1 VAVYTL
7 FGQGATGTSGVTADA
22 TAYTM
27 GVQFTVSQAATLT
40 AVWFYSDTGAGELPE
55 NILLYAV
62 SGASL
67 VHSEAASWS
76 GLAGTG
82 WIRAAFSSP
91 PSLTA
96 STAYKACVDNATV
109 TTNWY
114 AHTANYWSS
123 GPGSGG
129 ASSGPLSAPNNAG
142 GDGGQD
148 TFNTS
153 VPAYPSTSFNAANYW
168 VDPEVTTTG
177 ANVTGIA
184 AQVTVQ
190 GGIGA
195 AGGGANVTG
204 VAAQVTVAG
213 GIGAALAQALFPA
226 GSVFIP
232 GYARPGWATPGDATA
247 GTPANVAGAVLFTYG
262 TPYFEWAT
270 GMPYFEWETG
280 TPYFEWAT
288 GDPYLS

>member
-7 FGQGATGTSGVTADA
+7 FSQGATGTSGVAADP

-27 GVQFTVSQAATLT
+27 GVQFSVSVSGGTLT
-40 AVWFYSDTGAGELPE
+40 AVYFYSDTGAAVLPQA
-55 NILLYAV
+55 IALYAV

-67 VHSEAASWS
+67 VHSESASWS

-82 WIRAAFSSP
+82 WVRAAFASP
-91 PSLTA
+91 PSLTSGA
-96 STAYKACVDNATV
+96 AYKACVEQSTV
-109 TTNWY
+109 ANWY
-114 AHTANYWSS
+114 SLTASYWTS
-123 GPGSGG
+123 GAGGSGITN
-129 ASSGPLSAPNNAG
+129 GPLSAPGNAG

-148 TFNTS
+148 TFSTS
-153 VPAYPSTSFNAANYW
+153 VPAYPNSSFNASNYW

-177 ANVTGIA
+177 ANVTGVA
-184 AQVTVQ
+184 AQVTIQ

-232 GYARPGWATPGDATA
+232 GYARPGWATPGNATA
-247 GTPANVAGAVLFTYG
+247 GTPANVTGAVLFTCG
-262 TPYFEWAT
+262 TPYSGWA
-270 GMPYFEWETG
+270 TG
-280 TPYFEWAT
+280 TPYFQWAA